1 MHMCIMLLSSCN
13 RLPLFLGVG
22 YERFSNVWI
31 KKKKQSERGEREANK
46 GLRGEKKGG
55 RGEAMWQMITMNLK

>member
-1 MHMCIMLLSSCN
+1 MKDFQMFGL
-13 RLPLFLGVG
+13 
-22 YERFSNVWI
+22 